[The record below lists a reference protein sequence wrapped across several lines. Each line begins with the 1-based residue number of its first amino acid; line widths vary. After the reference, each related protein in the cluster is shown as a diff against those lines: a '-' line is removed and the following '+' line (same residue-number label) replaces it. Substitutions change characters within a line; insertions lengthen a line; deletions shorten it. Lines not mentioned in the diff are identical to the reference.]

1 MLRPFFQA
9 KIEQAELARKAANM
23 TRQEM
28 FDHGF
33 LTVADLDDEEL
44 RYGRCRDRAGRIPR
58 VTNKTQLIPRDL
70 FDEMVLEHERRT
82 DQKLRQQLDVML
94 DVMIDVATDDTV
106 EPRDRLEAAKYLFE
120 RVAGKTPER
129 VNVTVQKAPWEE
141 LMGGIAHMTREESRR
156 RREGVVDAEVVEDV
170 PEPSQSTTQA
180 SENGEARATGQ
191 SGRGAPPDEQEVVDE
206 RQTADWTHP
215 NSQFDGGDGLGEQSG
230 AFGDEP
236 NLALRHHEIAHP
248 AFAPTEPTPSHDNPA
263 NSSVTMLPHETGAPD
278 EIAKLVQAQAE
289 LAERR
294 KDARKRIQDAKKR
307 RKIARA
313 TGADAWGGKSIDF
326 EVESDGQV
334 VFNLAD
340 DSSNAQIEDV
350 LTQKENERES

>member
-1 MLRPFFQA
+1 
-9 KIEQAELARKAANM
+9 
-23 TRQEM
+23 
-28 FDHGF
+28 
-33 LTVADLDDEEL
+33 
-44 RYGRCRDRAGRIPR
+44 
-58 VTNKTQLIPRDL
+58 
-70 FDEMVLEHERRT
+70 
-82 DQKLRQQLDVML
+82 
-94 DVMIDVATDDTV
+94 
-106 EPRDRLEAAKYLFE
+106 
-120 RVAGKTPER
+120 
-129 VNVTVQKAPWEE
+129 
-141 LMGGIAHMTREESRR
+141 MGGIAHMTREESRR
-156 RREGVVDAEVVEDV
+156 RREGVLDAEVVEDV
-170 PEPSQSTTQA
+170 SEPSQAHES
-180 SENGEARATGQ
+180 
-191 SGRGAPPDEQEVVDE
+191 QETPAESQFGNPVQTDQQEGLIDE
-206 RQTADWTHP
+206 RQTTDWTHP
-215 NSQFDGGDGLGEQSG
+215 NSEFNGGNGLGEQSG

-236 NLALRHHEIAHP
+236 NLALRYHEIAHP

-278 EIAKLVQAQAE
+278 DIAKLVQAQAE

-340 DSSNAQIEDV
+340 DSSNARIEDV

>member
-1 MLRPFFQA
+1 MVLKPFFQA

-58 VTNKTQLIPRDL
+58 VNNKTQLIPRDL

-156 RREGVVDAEVVEDV
+156 RREGVLDAEVVEDV
-170 PEPSQSTTQA
+170 SGTTQA
-180 SENGEARATGQ
+180 SENEEGSGQGQ
-191 SGRGAPPDEQEVVDE
+191 SGSTVQDAGTGEVVDE
-206 RQTADWTHP
+206 RQTTDWTHP
-215 NSQFDGGDGLGEQSG
+215 NSEFNGGNGLGEQSG

-278 EIAKLVQAQAE
+278 DIAKLVQAQAE

-340 DSSNAQIEDV
+340 DSSNARIEDV

>member
-1 MLRPFFQA
+1 MLKPFFQA

-170 PEPSQSTTQA
+170 SGTTQT
-180 SENGEARATGQ
+180 SENEEGSGQGQ
-191 SGRGAPPDEQEVVDE
+191 SGSTVQDAGTGEVIDE
-206 RQTADWTHP
+206 RQTTDWTHP
-215 NSQFDGGDGLGEQSG
+215 NSEFNGGNGLGEQSG

-278 EIAKLVQAQAE
+278 DIAKLVQAQAE

-340 DSSNAQIEDV
+340 DSSNARIEDV

>member
-1 MLRPFFQA
+1 MLKPFFQA

-58 VTNKTQLIPRDL
+58 VSNKTQLIPRDL

-94 DVMIDVATDDTV
+94 DVMIEVATDETV

-156 RREGVVDAEVVEDV
+156 RREGVVDAEVVED
-170 PEPSQSTTQA
+170 PGTPQTSENEEGTEPSQSGGPVQTDQ
-180 SENGEARATGQ
+180 
-191 SGRGAPPDEQEVVDE
+191 QEGLIDE
-206 RQTADWTHP
+206 RQTTDWTHP
-215 NSQFDGGDGLGEQSG
+215 NSEFNGGDGLGEQSG

-236 NLALRHHEIAHP
+236 NLALRYHEIAHP

-278 EIAKLVQAQAE
+278 DIAKLVQAQAE

-340 DSSNAQIEDV
+340 DSSNARIEDV